1 MEIVRGL
8 GDAVNLNCFSDEI
21 HGLPPLEKFINI
33 NVLSNIDE
41 INNQQVG
48 LVQPESTPVE
58 IATSSMLGM
67 YPYMQMSIV
76 ESGSSKS
83 L

>member
-1 MEIVRGL
+1 L
-8 GDAVNLNCFSDEI
+8 GEAVNLNCFNDEI

-33 NVLSNIDE
+33 NVISNIAE

-58 IATSSMLGM
+58 IATLGMLGM

-76 ESGSSKS
+76 ESGNSRS